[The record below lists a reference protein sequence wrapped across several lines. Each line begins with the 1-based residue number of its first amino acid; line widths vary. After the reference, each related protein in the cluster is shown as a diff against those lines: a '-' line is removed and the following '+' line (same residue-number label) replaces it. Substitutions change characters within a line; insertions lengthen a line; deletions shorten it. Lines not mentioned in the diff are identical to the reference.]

1 MTSFKNETLKDLTD
15 LQERMKRILSESA
28 RRVENALKPEVA
40 RPWAPAV
47 DIYELEDSFV
57 LLVEVPGIPKDAVS
71 VEVKGQTLT
80 IRGERPVV
88 SSNLSPASLYRSE
101 RHYGAFER
109 AFNLPGNIRSD
120 KIEAKLS
127 EGVLTI
133 TIAKVN
139 EEEARVEVTIG

>member
-1 MTSFKNETLKDLTD
+1 MTSPKNETLKDLTD

-28 RRVENALKPEVA
+28 KRVGDALKPDVA

-47 DIYELEDSFV
+47 DIFELEDSFV
-57 LLVEVPGIPKDAVS
+57 ILVEVPGIPRQAVS

-88 SSNLSPASLYRSE
+88 DNLSPGSLYRSE

-120 KIEAKLS
+120 NIEARLN
-127 EGVLTI
+127 EGVLAI
-133 TIAKVN
+133 TIGKVN
-139 EEEARVEVTIG
+139 EEEARVKVTIG

>member
-1 MTSFKNETLKDLTD
+1 MTSSKNETLKDLTD

-28 RRVENALKPEVA
+28 RRVENALKTEVA

-47 DIYELEDSFV
+47 DIFELEDSFV
-57 LLVEVPGIPKDAVS
+57 ILVEVPGISRQAVS

-80 IRGERPVV
+80 IKGERPVV
-88 SSNLSPASLYRSE
+88 PDLSPDSLYRSE
-101 RHYGAFER
+101 RHYGPFER

-120 KIEAKLS
+120 NIEAKLN